1 MSKLHHNT
9 CIVSIGQVLEVQV
22 KRRLTIQGQ
31 AITWNRIITCWIHKS
46 LNYLTLNKIIMHA
59 CWTMMMT

>member
-1 MSKLHHNT
+1 MSKVHHNT
-9 CIVSIGQVLEVQV
+9 CIINIGQVQGVQV

-31 AITWNRIITCWIHKS
+31 AITWNRIISWWIHKN
-46 LNYLTLNKIIMHA
+46 LNYQTLNKIIMHA